1 MIEEFI
7 RYILK
12 GLFYVYSG
20 LGAYLEVGQG
30 AIVNLSL
37 DGLCVDFTLAL
48 AIAFVPKYHGDCF
61 FLLAVEAEI
70 DPFVEI
76 IEGTPVWVRKRY
88 L

>member
-20 LGAYLEVGQG
+20 LGAYLEVRQG

-37 DGLCVDFTLAL
+37 DGFCVDFPFVLE
-48 AIAFVPKYHGDCF
+48 IAFVPQDHGDCF
-61 FLLAVEAEI
+61 FLLAVEAEV

-76 IEGTPVWVRKRY
+76 IEGAPVWVRKRY

>member
-20 LGAYLEVGQG
+20 LGAYLEVWQG
-30 AIVNLSL
+30 AIVNLSFYCL
-37 DGLCVDFTLAL
+37 SVDFPLAL
-48 AIAFVPKYHGDCF
+48 EIALVPQYHGDCF

-76 IEGTPVWVRKRY
+76 IEGAPVWVRKRY

>member
-30 AIVNLSL
+30 AIFNLSL
-37 DGLCVDFTLAL
+37 DGLCVDFPLAL
-48 AIAFVPKYHGDCF
+48 EIAFVPQYHGDCF

-76 IEGTPVWVRKRY
+76 IEGAPVWVRKRY